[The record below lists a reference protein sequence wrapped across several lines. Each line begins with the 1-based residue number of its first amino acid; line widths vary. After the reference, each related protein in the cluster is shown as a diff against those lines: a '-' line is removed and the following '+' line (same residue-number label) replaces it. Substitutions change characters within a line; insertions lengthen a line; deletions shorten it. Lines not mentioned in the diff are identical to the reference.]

1 VAAQDETALE
11 AKQEVLADRLHRLQP
26 AAVQPFGQSL
36 HRGTRMRRLHVDLL
50 PHEDLQPGSGAMQGI
65 SFGHAI
71 GLRKAS
77 IMLGGRALSGGLNIA
92 AVAQRTGVPA
102 DTLRKW
108 EQRYG
113 VLQPMRTAGGQR
125 RYSERDVAR
134 LQWLCARLAEGYR
147 IGEAAALLGTLD
159 PSGTVDPRDHVNA
172 ILAAVDECR
181 PAEIAQRLDQAF
193 ALNRLDVVLTD
204 IVAPLLREIGHRWQ
218 EGLISVAEEH
228 LVTQAVRARL
238 GHLLADT
245 GGGVR
250 GVTVLACAPGE
261 RHELGLMIWAI
272 ALRADGWKVD
282 YLGPDTPLED
292 AFALAQRR
300 AARILC
306 VSLTL
311 EARAP
316 EVERSIAELDRGGV
330 ELVVGGRGAS
340 PELAARIGAHYLP
353 GDLREAV
360 GALRRFAA

>member
-1 VAAQDETALE
+1 VAEP
-11 AKQEVLADRLHRLQP
+11 V
-26 AAVQPFGQSL
+26 
-36 HRGTRMRRLHVDLL
+36 
-50 PHEDLQPGSGAMQGI
+50 
-65 SFGHAI
+65 
-71 GLRKAS
+71 
-77 IMLGGRALSGGLNIA
+77 SGGLNIA

-159 PSGTVDPRDHVNA
+159 PSGTVDARDHVSA

-181 PAEIAQRLDQAF
+181 PAEIAQRLDHAF
-193 ALNRLDVVLTD
+193 ALNRLDVVLSD
-204 IVAPLLREIGHRWQ
+204 IVAPLLQEVGDRWQ
-218 EGLISVAEEH
+218 QGLITVAEEH

-250 GVTVLACAPGE
+250 GVAVVACAPGE

-282 YLGPDTPLED
+282 YLGPDTPLAD
-292 AFALAQRR
+292 ALALAHRR
-300 AARILC
+300 SARIVC

-311 EARAP
+311 TERGS
-316 EVERSIAELDRGGV
+316 ELERSLAELDRGDV
-330 ELVVGGRGAS
+330 ELVVGGRAAS
-340 PELAARIGAHYLP
+340 PELAERIGGHYLP

-360 GALRRFAA
+360 GSLRRFAA